1 MVDRLSGVRS
11 STNLYLL
18 DKTMEIKLVVL
29 SLLLAVVTADPMMLK
44 EHGSMLA
51 DSTINLALNLYKTI
65 AKDRKLSSQ
74 NILFSPVVVA
84 SSLGVMSL
92 GAKDKTANQ
101 VKSLLNINMRD
112 DVFHPAFSELFNEV
126 SNETIRNTTWKI
138 GSRLYGP
145 SSVKFRDDFVQK
157 SKTHYRHDHSKI
169 NFRDKRSTIQSINEW
184 AFQTTE
190 GKLGEIIKD
199 MSNVDGALF
208 VNAMYFK
215 PHWDERFHDTLVDK
229 RGFMVTRTHTISVP
243 MMHRTGLYNYYED
256 EVNKVQ
262 ILEMPLAHKFSSM
275 ILILSRHVEPLERIE
290 KLLTK
295 EQLNNWF
302 SKMQKRAIGISLPKV
317 NIEVSHEL
325 QKHLQE
331 LGLTEAVDKNKAD
344 FSGITGKRDLHLSN
358 MLHATAIEW
367 NIEGNPYDTG
377 IHSHEAMK
385 SPKLFYA
392 DHPYIFLVRDK
403 KTNSILL
410 IGKLVKPK
418 GNDHDEL

>member
-1 MVDRLSGVRS
+1 MSRKLSSLG
-11 STNLYLL
+11 LYLL
-18 DKTMEIKLVVL
+18 DKTMEMKLVVF

-44 EHGSMLA
+44 QHGSMLA
-51 DSTINLALNLYKTI
+51 DSTINLALNLYKTMV
-65 AKDRKLSSQ
+65 KDQKLSSE
-74 NILFSPVVVA
+74 NLLFSPVVVA

-92 GAKDKTANQ
+92 GAKDKTAKQ
-101 VKSLLNINMRD
+101 VKSLLNINLHD
-112 DVFHPAFSELFNEV
+112 DVFHPTFSELFNEV
-126 SNETIRNTTWKI
+126 SNETTRNTTWKI

-145 SSVKFRDDFVQK
+145 SSVKFKDDFVQK

-184 AFQTTE
+184 ASQTTD
-190 GKLGEIIKD
+190 GKLGEITKD
-199 MSNVDGALF
+199 VSSVDGAFF

-215 PHWDERFHDTLVDK
+215 PHWDEKFHDTLVDK
-229 RGFMVTRTHTISVP
+229 RGFMVTRTHSVSIP
-243 MMHRTGLYNYYED
+243 MMHRTGLYNYCED

-262 ILEMPLAHKFSSM
+262 IVEMPLAHKYSSM
-275 ILILSRHVEPLERIE
+275 IFIMSRHIEPLERIE

-295 EQLNNWF
+295 EQLNTWF
-302 SKMQKRAIGISLPKV
+302 SKLKKRAIGISLPKV
-317 NIEVSHEL
+317 NIVVSHEL

-344 FSGITGKRDLHLSN
+344 FSGITGKKDLHLSN

-367 NIEGNPYDTG
+367 NIEGNPYDADLHTR
-377 IHSHEAMK
+377 EEMK

-392 DHPYIFLVRDK
+392 DHPYIFLVRDN

-410 IGKLVKPK
+410 IGKLAKPK
-418 GNDHDEL
+418 GNNHDEL

>member
-1 MVDRLSGVRS
+1 
-11 STNLYLL
+11 
-18 DKTMEIKLVVL
+18 MEMKLVAL
-29 SLLLAVVTADPMMLK
+29 SLLLAVVTADSMMLK
-44 EHGSMLA
+44 EHGPILA
-51 DSTINLALNLYKTI
+51 DSTVNLALNLYKTMI
-65 AKDRKLSSQ
+65 KDRKLSSE
-74 NILFSPVVVA
+74 NLLFSPVVVA

-92 GAKDKTANQ
+92 GAKDKTAKQ
-101 VKSLLNINMRD
+101 VKSLLNINLRD
-112 DVFHPAFSELFNEV
+112 DAFHPTFSELFNEV
-126 SNETIRNTTWKI
+126 SNETARNTTWKI

-145 SSVKFRDDFVQK
+145 SSVRFQDDFVQK

-169 NFRDKRSTIQSINEW
+169 NFRDKRSSIQSINEW
-184 AFQTTE
+184 ASQTTE
-190 GKLGEIIKD
+190 GKLGEITKD
-199 MSNVDGALF
+199 VSNIDGALF

-215 PHWDERFHDTLVDK
+215 PHWDERFHDSMVDK
-229 RGFMVTRTHTISVP
+229 RGFMVTRTHTVSVP

-256 EVNKVQ
+256 EVNEVQ
-262 ILEMPLAHKFSSM
+262 IIEMPLAHKYSSM
-275 ILILSRHVEPLERIE
+275 IFIMTHHIEPLDRIE

-295 EQLNNWF
+295 EQLNVWF
-302 SKMQKRAIGISLPKV
+302 SKLKKHAVGISLPKV

-344 FSGITGKRDLHLSN
+344 FSGITGKKDLHLSN

-367 NIEGNPYDTG
+367 NIEGNPFDMDLHTR
-377 IHSHEAMK
+377 EEMK

-392 DHPYIFLVRDK
+392 DHPYIFLVRDN

-418 GNDHDEL
+418 WNNHDEL

>member
-1 MVDRLSGVRS
+1 
-11 STNLYLL
+11 
-18 DKTMEIKLVVL
+18 MEIKLVVL
-29 SLLLAVVTADPMMLK
+29 SLLLAMTTADPMMLK

-51 DSTINLALNLYKTI
+51 DSTINLALNLYKTMV
-65 AKDRKLSSQ
+65 KDRKLSSD
-74 NILFSPVVVA
+74 NILFSPLVVA

-101 VKSLLNINMRD
+101 VKSLLNINLRD
-112 DVFHPAFSELFNEV
+112 DVFHPTFSELFNEV
-126 SNETIRNTTWKI
+126 SNEMTRNTTWKI

-145 SSVKFRDDFVQK
+145 NSVKFRDDFVQK
-157 SKTHYRHDHSKI
+157 SKIHYKHDHSKI

-184 AFQTTE
+184 ASQATD
-190 GKLGEIIKD
+190 GKLKEIIKD
-199 MSNVDGALF
+199 MSSVDGALF

-215 PHWDERFHDTLVDK
+215 PHWDEKFHDPLVDK
-229 RGFMVTRTHTISVP
+229 RGFMVTRTYTTSVP

-262 ILEMPLAHKFSSM
+262 IIEMPLAHKFSSM
-275 ILILSRHVEPLERIE
+275 ILIMSWHVEPLERIE

-302 SKMQKRAIGISLPKV
+302 SKLQKRAMSVSLPKV

-325 QKHLQE
+325 QKYMQE
-331 LGLTEAVDKNKAD
+331 LGLTEAVDKDKAD
-344 FSGITGKRDLHLSN
+344 FSGITGKKDLHLSN
-358 MLHATAIEW
+358 MLHATAVEW
-367 NIEGNPYDTG
+367 NTEGNPYDTDL
-377 IHSHEAMK
+377 HSQESMK
-385 SPKLFYA
+385 TPTLFYA

-418 GNDHDEL
+418 GNNHDEL